1 MVVAPIIALPGKSA
15 RHSCSRAVV
24 VSYLCFLMQVEKFAR
39 ANCEKICLCLGQSR
53 SGGSSKKIVRSNSL
67 TDLHGEVEMKLSK
80 TSQNVLDDFA
90 VAAKHWGWQ
99 EDQGYGKAV
108 TEAHEQFVELR
119 EAVEKR
125 MAKLEKDA
133 ADLRKKL
140 RGHE

>member
-1 MVVAPIIALPGKSA
+1 
-15 RHSCSRAVV
+15 
-24 VSYLCFLMQVEKFAR
+24 
-39 ANCEKICLCLGQSR
+39 
-53 SGGSSKKIVRSNSL
+53 
-67 TDLHGEVEMKLSK
+67 MKLSK